1 MPLQFSVKIDRAM
14 YKLITEIIWE
24 RKEEDYFPFFFWI
37 PAPGTA
43 LDHFTMDAAAT
54 AADGIIARFGAF
66 PERLRV
72 TDRKWS
78 RESDASVEEE
88 KLEISGESQHSIPPD
103 S

>member
-1 MPLQFSVKIDRAM
+1 MPLQFSIKIDRAM
-14 YKLITEIIWE
+14 YKLIREIIWE
-24 RKEEDYFPFFFWI
+24 RKEGDYFPFFFWI

-43 LDHFTMDAAAT
+43 LDRFTMDAAAT

-78 RESDASVEEE
+78 RESDASAEEE
-88 KLEISGESQHSIPPD
+88 KL
-103 S
+103 